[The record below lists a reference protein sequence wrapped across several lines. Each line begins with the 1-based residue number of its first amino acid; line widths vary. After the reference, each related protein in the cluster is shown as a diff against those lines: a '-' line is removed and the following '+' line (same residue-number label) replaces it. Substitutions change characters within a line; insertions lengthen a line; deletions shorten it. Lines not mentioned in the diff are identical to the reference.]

1 MNLRKHTAIQ
11 IAKAAAMIAT
21 VIVAIIIAAKLGV
34 I

>member
-1 MNLRKHTAIQ
+1 MNLRKHTVLQ